1 MCEEGRDGVYVIG
14 QAGLEE
20 ELEGEGI
27 QWKGGTVC
35 LSSSFRGAASNERLV
50 HRGGV
55 VCLLFQLTILF
66 GLACRT
72 QRMMFSCL
80 IRTSRLLHLI
90 LR

>member
-50 HRGGV
+50 HRGWGG
-55 VCLLFQLTILF
+55 LFTFPADDSIW
-66 GLACRT
+66 
-72 QRMMFSCL
+72 
-80 IRTSRLLHLI
+80 SRV
-90 LR
+90 